1 MAGHSQFKNI
11 MYRKG
16 AQDAKRAKVFTKL
29 IRELTV
35 ASKEGGSD
43 PTANPRLRS
52 AISSAKSNNLPKDTM
67 EKAINRGV
75 NPSGDSNYESVRYEG
90 YAPGGVAFIVD
101 ALTDNRNRTA
111 GEVRAAFSKY
121 GGVLGET
128 NSVAFQFDR
137 VGSIMFFKIFFST
150 VFVIIGAGE

>member
-29 IRELTV
+29 IREIN
-35 ASKEGGSD
+35 SSIKGREDPD

-52 AISSAKSNNLPKDTM
+52 AILSAKSNNLPKDTM
-67 EKAINRGV
+67 EKAINKGV

-90 YAPGGVAFIVD
+90 YAPGEVAFIVD

-111 GEVRAAFSKY
+111 GEVRAAF
-121 GGVLGET
+121 LNME
-128 NSVAFQFDR
+128 AF
-137 VGSIMFFKIFFST
+137 
-150 VFVIIGAGE
+150 